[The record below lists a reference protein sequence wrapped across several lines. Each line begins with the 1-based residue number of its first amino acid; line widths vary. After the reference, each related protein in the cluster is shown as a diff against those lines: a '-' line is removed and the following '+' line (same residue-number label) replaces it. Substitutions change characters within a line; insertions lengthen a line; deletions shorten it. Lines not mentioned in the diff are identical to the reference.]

1 MAEACCFFQYAQT
14 IFSQESLLKTQTF
27 RHLHM
32 YIHRVALSII
42 LPPRP
47 HKPELPNSPE
57 LAAPEMENNS
67 PSIPLSPQG
76 NTDASSSIPLPPEK
90 KVDSFTLPYKRL
102 KHAVTVDVSSRN
114 RAESL
119 PTSSSEGIRAGV
131 TTTSQQRSKAR
142 RGQLT
147 KQQSVHHDPDALD
160 EGGMP
165 KVRAPGLT
173 YDSKAL
179 FLGCSHPH
187 SWIACSMQLLSGEA
201 REICSHVVTS

>member
-1 MAEACCFFQYAQT
+1 MAEACCFFQYAQI

-32 YIHRVALSII
+32 YIHRIALSII

-76 NTDASSSIPLPPEK
+76 NTDASSSIPLPQEK

-102 KHAVTVDVSSRN
+102 KHAVTVDVSSRG

-119 PTSSSEGIRAGV
+119 PTSSSEGIRPGV
-131 TTTSQQRSKAR
+131 TTASQQRSKAR

-173 YDSKAL
+173 YDSKAS
-179 FLGCSHPH
+179 FPGCSHPQCL
-187 SWIACSMQLLSGEA
+187 IACREGMPGGFNHLL
-201 REICSHVVTS
+201 